1 MIVHLYPLFLYFCD
15 KLEEEY
21 DAMDH
26 NAFRVDID
34 RILRDKSPRYYNKIP
49 KFLIN
54 WLKRTL
60 HQDDINGI
68 LERNQ
73 GLEGVAFMRA
83 LIDKEF
89 KLMLQTR
96 GEESIPDE
104 GRFIFASNHPLGGLD
119 GICLSAILGEKYNGK
134 IQYLVNDVLYY
145 IDPLKPIFVPINKYG
160 SQAKDSARA
169 INEAYASDTQIITFP
184 AGLCSRKQKGLI
196 RDPEWMKSFII
207 KAVEYKRDVIPVH
220 FAGRNSNFFYNFA
233 NLRKSSGIKFN
244 VELIYLPDEMFKNSN
259 KSFTITFGKPIPYQM
274 FDKSKTPAEWA
285 QYVKD
290 VVYSMA

>member
-68 LERNQ
+68 LERNR

-96 GEESIPDE
+96 GEENIPDE

-169 INEAYASDTQIITFP
+169 INEAYASDNQMITFP

-196 RDPEWMKSFII
+196 RDPEWMKNFII

-233 NLRKSSGIKFN
+233 NLRKSSGIQFN
-244 VELIYLPDEMFKNSN
+244 VELIWLPDEMFKNSN
-259 KSFTITFGKPIPYQM
+259 QSFTITFGKPIPYQM

>member
-1 MIVHLYPLFLYFCD
+1 MGHKV
-15 KLEEEY
+15 
-21 DAMDH
+21 
-26 NAFRVDID
+26 FRVDID
-34 RILRDKSPRYYNKIP
+34 QILKDKSPKYYNRIP

-54 WLKRTL
+54 FLKRTV

-89 KLMLQTR
+89 NIDIQTR
-96 GEESIPDE
+96 GEDNIPDE
-104 GRFIFASNHPLGGLD
+104 GKFIFASNHPLGGLD
-119 GICLSAILGEKYNGK
+119 GICLSAILGEKYDGK

-169 INEAYASDTQIITFP
+169 INEAYASDNQVITFP
-184 AGLCSRKQKGLI
+184 AGLCSRKQNGQI
-196 RDPEWMKSFII
+196 MDTEWMKNFII
-207 KAVEYKRDVIPVH
+207 KAIEHKRDVIPVH
-220 FAGRNSNFFYNFA
+220 FTGENSNFFYNFA
-233 NLRKSSGIKFN
+233 NIRKSLGIKFN
-244 VELIYLPDEMFKNSN
+244 IELIYLPHEMFKNSQQ
-259 KSFTITFGKPIPYQM
+259 SFIVTFGKPIPWQR

-285 QYVKD
+285 QYVKEAA
-290 VVYSMA
+290 YSME